1 MRGSGSTGPRR
12 RPEKGNTDT
21 VQTSAKTLRTGEQC
35 LKVSELT
42 ELIRMSLEPQF
53 TDISVEGEISNF
65 RPSSTGHCYFTL
77 KDRDAVIQAVMFRNR
92 LGSLRFDPADG
103 QLVVVRGSLSVY
115 AKRGSYQIVCEE
127 MERAGV
133 GDILT
138 MLENRKRALA
148 AEGLFDTARK
158 KKLPLLPSRIAV
170 VTSPTGAALKDILR
184 VLRRRHSGIDVV
196 ILPAPVQG
204 DGAGEIIAD
213 RIAYANRHRLGDV
226 LIVGRGGGS
235 LEDLLPFSE
244 ESVVRAVA
252 ASEIPVISAVG
263 HEIDLSLSDL
273 AADVRAP
280 TPSAAAE
287 IVSAARDELVRHV
300 RELRRRLTDTVTDRK
315 DRVAMVLS
323 RFTPDGLERNFRT
336 MLQPALLR
344 LDDAKDELVSTL
356 SDRVRDAR
364 HRLELLSGALESCS
378 PYEILARGYAVVT
391 RTATG
396 ELVKAASQVDTD
408 ERITVRLAAGLIE
421 AAVTETHENGEP
433 T

>member
-1 MRGSGSTGPRR
+1 
-12 RPEKGNTDT
+12 
-21 VQTSAKTLRTGEQC
+21 VQTSERTLRTGERC

-115 AKRGSYQIVCEE
+115 AKRGTYQIVCEE

-148 AEGLFDTARK
+148 AEGLFDSARK

-204 DGAGEIIAD
+204 DGAGEIIAS

-244 ESVVRAVA
+244 ESVVRAIA

-263 HEIDLSLSDL
+263 HEIDISLADL

-287 IVSAARDELVRHV
+287 IVSAARDELLRHV
-300 RELRRRLTDTVTDRK
+300 RELRRRLTDTVTGRK
-315 DRVAMVLS
+315 ERIAMVLS
-323 RFTPDGLERNFRT
+323 RFTADGLERNFRT
-336 MLQPALLR
+336 LLQPVLLR

-356 SDRVRDAR
+356 SDRVRNTR
-364 HRLELLSGALESCS
+364 HRLELLTGALESCS
-378 PYEILARGYAVVT
+378 PYEILSRGYAVVT
-391 RTATG
+391 KTATG

-408 ERITVRLAAGLIE
+408 ERITIRLAAGRIE
-421 AAVTETHENGEP
+421 AAVTETHENGES